1 MQLTQKQQ
9 EGLEIALA
17 RYKQK
22 EPWTCIS
29 GYAGTGKSTLVKY
42 IIAALGISPM
52 EVAYVTFTG
61 KAASVLR
68 EKGCPNAI
76 TAHKLLYY
84 CKRLKNGR
92 YVFNARTK
100 LEYPFKLLVVDEVS
114 MLPKKLWDLLLSHK
128 VHVLALGDPYQL
140 PPIDKSSDNMVLN
153 NPHVFLDEIMRQA
166 KDSEIIQLSMLIRN
180 QQPLEYFKGKE
191 VQVLR
196 KNEVQNGMYL
206 WADQI
211 LVATNQTRK
220 DLNTHIRQNLLNY
233 GAEPVKGDKLICL
246 RNNWDVFDVNGQIP
260 LINGAIGRVDEY
272 YLEDAVYLPYLNKPI
287 TAMMTNLN
295 FDEYNFFGLPID
307 YNYLQKNEKIFT
319 PQEEYRIHQ
328 NKGNMLSLPIEFDYG
343 YAITCHKAQGS
354 QWDKVM
360 VVEEKFPFN
369 KEEHSRWLYTAVT
382 RAASKLI
389 LVR

>member
-17 RYKQK
+17 RYKEKQ
-22 EPWTCIS
+22 PWTCIS

-84 CKRLKNGR
+84 CKRLKNGK

-196 KNEVQNGMYL
+196 KSEVQNGMYL

-233 GAEPVKGDKLICL
+233 GTEPVKGDKLICL

-272 YLEDAVYLPYLNKPI
+272 YLEDATYLPYLNKPI

>member
-22 EPWTCIS
+22 KPWTCIS

-128 VHVLALGDPYQL
+128 IHVLALGDPYQL

-196 KNEVQNGMYL
+196 KSEVQNGMYL